1 MPTTPMF
8 QYSIYVPVLL
18 LVAIIS
24 SVAAYL
30 GYAKRDRRGTIWY
43 ARAMV
48 AIASWSLFLALTV
61 ASTSYQLKL
70 VFFSGFLVSTVM
82 LCSCWFL
89 FAIAYTGHYDR
100 LPRYLPHAL
109 LLVPLLYVPLT
120 LTNQT
125 HGLVLA
131 DAHLVREGETVLL
144 AYDWGLVPW
153 AFIGL
158 TYVLLLSAT
167 AILFR
172 KAIHSRNVYRK
183 LSLVLAFGG
192 LSMWLGN
199 VITVAG
205 FSPFPHMMIVPLSFL
220 FWGAVALVLFTSI
233 RFVQLLPIN
242 AVLARFSSRF
252 DDVLPLARDFVIEE
266 IDSGVMILDAD
277 GRIVDINST
286 ARKMLGVEDR
296 VVGKPV
302 FGVIDLGKYWDDY
315 EEGELLSER
324 RKQIWVPVSDD
335 EERCYDVNI
344 SDIEDRSGNFAGQ
357 SVLLYDVTEQK
368 EREEQLRQ
376 REEELRQ
383 QKQDLEQQAEQL
395 EHQNERL
402 DRFASIVSHD
412 LRNPL
417 NVASGR
423 VELLG
428 AKLDGE
434 HREDVA
440 ELEMAHERMGDIID
454 DALTLARSGKA
465 ITETEDVDVG
475 SVATEA
481 WENVDTDR
489 ARLDHDLDLRLES
502 DRDRLLNVF
511 ENLYRNALDHNDGDL
526 RIRVG
531 TLAND
536 TGFYVEDTGTG
547 IPEDEREAVL
557 EQGYTTHEEGT
568 GLGLAIVRDIVGA
581 HGWELSITESPEGGA
596 RFEIECFREPVE
608 VGAATA

>member
-1 MPTTPMF
+1 MF
-8 QYSIYVPVLL
+8 QYSIYVPALL
-18 LVAIIS
+18 LVAGIS
-24 SVAAYL
+24 TVAAYL
-30 GYAKRDRRGTIWY
+30 GYAKRGRRGTIWY
-43 ARAMV
+43 VGVMA
-48 AIASWSLFLALTV
+48 AITAWSLSLALTV

-70 VFFSGFLVSTVM
+70 VFFAGFLVSSVA

-89 FAIAYTGHYDR
+89 FAAAYTGHYDK

-109 LLVPLLYVPLT
+109 LVVPFVYVPAT
-120 LTNQT
+120 LTDAARD
-125 HGLVLA
+125 LVIVNPR
-131 DAHLVREGETVLL
+131 LVTEGGTVLL
-144 AYDWGLVPW
+144 TYDAWGPVAWGFILFTYTLLV
-153 AFIGL
+153 AA
-158 TYVLLLSAT
+158 TVL
-167 AILFR
+167 LFR
-172 KAIHSRNVYRK
+172 KALHSRNVYRK
-183 LSLVLAFGG
+183 LSLVLGFGG
-192 LSMWLGN
+192 LSMWTTN
-199 VITVAG
+199 MITVAG
-205 FSPFPHMMIVPLSFL
+205 FSPFPHMMLVPFSFL

-233 RFVQLLPIN
+233 RFVQMIPIN
-242 AVLARFSSRF
+242 AILARFSSRF

-286 ARKMLGVEDR
+286 ARKMLGLEDR

-302 FGVIDLGKYWDDY
+302 FDMVELEKYWDDY
-315 EEGELLSER
+315 VEGELLSER
-324 RKQIWVPVSDD
+324 RDQIWVQGDD
-335 EERCYDVNI
+335 EERCYDINI
-344 SDIEDRSGNFAGQ
+344 SDIEDKNGNFAGQ

-368 EREEQLRQ
+368 EREEQLRE

-383 QKQDLEQQAEQL
+383 QKQDLEQQKQQL

-417 NVASGR
+417 NVATGH
-423 VELLG
+423 VELLE
-428 AKLDGE
+428 ARLDGE
-434 HREDVA
+434 HRESVE
-440 ELEMAHERMGDIID
+440 ELDTAHERMRDIID

-489 ARLDHDLDLRLES
+489 ASLDHDLDLRLES

-526 RIRVG
+526 TIRVG
-531 TLAND
+531 TLPDD
-536 TGFYVEDTGTG
+536 TGFYVEDTGDG
-547 IPEDEREAVL
+547 IPEDERDEVL

-581 HGWELSITESPEGGA
+581 HGWELSIAESPEGGA

-608 VGAATA
+608 VRTAAA

>member
-1 MPTTPMF
+1 MF
-8 QYSIYVPVLL
+8 QYSVYVPLLL
-18 LVAIIS
+18 LVAGIS
-24 SVAAYL
+24 AAAAYY
-30 GYAKRDRRGTIWY
+30 GYAKRDRRGVIWY
-43 ARAMV
+43 AGAM
-48 AIASWSLFLALTV
+48 ASIAAWSLFLGLTV
-61 ASTSYQLKL
+61 AGTSYQWKL
-70 VFFSGFLVSTVM
+70 VFFSGFLVSSVS

-89 FAIAYTGHYDR
+89 FAAAYTGHYDR

-109 LLVPLLYVPLT
+109 LVVPFVYVPAT
-120 LTNQT
+120 LTNPA
-125 HGLVLA
+125 HDLVIVNPR
-131 DAHLVREGETVLL
+131 LVTENGTVLL
-144 AYDWGLVPW
+144 AYDAWGPVAW
-153 AFIGL
+153 GFVGL
-158 TYVLLLSAT
+158 TYTLLVTAT
-167 AILFR
+167 ALLFR
-172 KAIHSRNVYRK
+172 KALHSRNVYRK
-183 LSLVLAFGG
+183 LSLVLGFGG
-192 LSMWLGN
+192 LSMWIGN
-199 VITVAG
+199 VITIAG

-220 FWGAVALVLFTSI
+220 FWGAVGLVIFTSI
-233 RFVQLLPIN
+233 RFVQMIPIN
-242 AVLARFSSRF
+242 AILARFSSRF

-286 ARKMLGVEDR
+286 GRKMLGLEGR

-302 FGVIDLGKYWDDY
+302 FDVVELEKYWDDY
-315 EEGELLSER
+315 EEGELLDER
-324 RKQIWVPVSDD
+324 RDQIWVQASPT

-344 SDIEDRSGNFAGQ
+344 SDIEDKNGDFAGQ

-383 QKQDLEQQAEQL
+383 QKQGLEQQKQQL

-417 NVASGR
+417 NVATGH
-423 VELLG
+423 VELLD

-434 HREDVA
+434 HRESVD
-440 ELEMAHERMGDIID
+440 EMDTAHERMRDIID

-465 ITETEDVDVG
+465 ITEKEDVDVG

-489 ARLDHDLDLRLES
+489 ATLDHDLDLRLES

-511 ENLYRNALDHNDGDL
+511 ENLYRNALDHNDGAL
-526 RIRVG
+526 TIRIG
-531 TLAND
+531 TLADD
-536 TGFYVEDTGTG
+536 TGFYVEDDGEG
-547 IPEDEREAVL
+547 IPEDERDEVL

-581 HGWELSITESPEGGA
+581 HGWELSIAEGPEGGA

-608 VGAATA
+608 VGTATA